1 MADGDAPSDWEALCT
16 SDTGPYRIVF
26 PAVEV
31 VYEDDRQF
39 PDCIVLRSGGKK
51 CGIVPKENLL
61 ALRRLLQDAPPEAP
75 ASPGR
80 PTPLD
85 LSRAGRKDR
94 P

>member
-1 MADGDAPSDWEALCT
+1 MPDGDPAADWEALCT
-16 SDTGPYRIVF
+16 SDTGPYRVVF

-51 CGIVPKENLL
+51 SGIVPKVNLL
-61 ALRRLLQDAPPEAP
+61 ALRRLPAPDPPEVP
-75 ASPGR
+75 ASPAR

-94 P
+94 